1 MPGIE
6 DLGEVKMNCEEF
18 VNSGLA
24 SAAAAGPETAA
35 AREHLRT
42 CPECAAL
49 YERLLELRGE
59 LRELGKAT
67 TQAATPSRV
76 EMRLRQE
83 FRTRHK
89 TDKNR
94 DRAVVAGWMLAATT
108 MVLAAGSMVVWQQ
121 RQGNHMNPTPAP
133 VSVSAVAN
141 GPELGG
147 TLIAAS
153 DDEQFALI
161 PGALPG
167 LQDETSVVRVQ
178 MQRGALGALGL
189 SVNDEQASDIVQV
202 DLLLDTDGQ
211 PQAYRLAEST
221 D

>member
-1 MPGIE
+1 
-6 DLGEVKMNCEEF
+6 MNCEEF
-18 VNSGLA
+18 ANSGFELG
-24 SAAAAGPETAA
+24 AAMGPEAEAA
-35 AREHLRT
+35 SEHLRT
-42 CPECAAL
+42 CPECATL

-59 LRELGKAT
+59 LRELGKASA
-67 TQAATPSRV
+67 QAATPSRV

-83 FRTRHK
+83 FRTRHN

-94 DRAVVAGWMLAATT
+94 DRAVVAGWMLAAAT
-108 MVLAAGSMVVWQQ
+108 MVLAMGSVVVWQQ
-121 RQGNHMNPTPAP
+121 RQGTKIAHVSPAPTPA
-133 VSVSAVAN
+133 SGSAVAN

-178 MQRGALGALGL
+178 IQRGALGALGL
-189 SVNDEQASDIVQV
+189 SVNDEHANDVVQV
-202 DLLLDTDGQ
+202 DLLLDADGQ